1 MSNIKITE
9 ADLNNP
15 KHAAAILELTN
26 RYAKDPMG
34 QGAPLPEST
43 RERLLEALKK
53 FPLYLGILAWAEDRP
68 AGIANCFFGFST
80 FKASRVLNIHD
91 LAVLE
96 EFRGRGGGR
105 WRLNFALQKERREK
119 SRKEILEM
127 R

>member
-68 AGIANCFFGFST
+68 AGIANCFFGFYT
-80 FKASRVLNIHD
+80 FNASLLLNVNA
-91 LAVLE
+91 LAVLVE
-96 EFRGRGGGR
+96 VNE
-105 WRLNFALQKERREK
+105 
-119 SRKEILEM
+119 SRVSSWLIHYTVLA
-127 R
+127 